1 MRYLKDKAYL
11 VSTFSFSRQI
21 LNAAKQRINK
31 MSSTR
36 LLIYLMSIKDLR
48 KNNTMAHILEALD
61 DGKDI
66 GHYGRLTFV
75 MVAQYFADE
84 EEIVTQLKK
93 DKDFTEEEAKSL
105 YEQVKSK
112 EYSPPSRDSLLEW
125 QSQQDFQMVTDPED
139 PDAGNVYQDLTF
151 PERVYESISSY
162 NQKKD

>member
-1 MRYLKDKAYL
+1 M
-11 VSTFSFSRQI
+11 SSSFSRQI
-21 LNAAKQRINK
+21 LNTAKQRINK
-31 MSSTR
+31 MCSTR

-48 KNNTMAHILEALD
+48 KNNTMAHILDALD

-84 EEIVTQLKK
+84 EEIVTQLKQ
-93 DKDFTEEEAKSL
+93 DKDFTEEEARSL

-112 EYSPPSRDSLLEW
+112 EYSPPSRDSILEW
-125 QSQQDFQMVTDPED
+125 QSQQDFQIVTDPED